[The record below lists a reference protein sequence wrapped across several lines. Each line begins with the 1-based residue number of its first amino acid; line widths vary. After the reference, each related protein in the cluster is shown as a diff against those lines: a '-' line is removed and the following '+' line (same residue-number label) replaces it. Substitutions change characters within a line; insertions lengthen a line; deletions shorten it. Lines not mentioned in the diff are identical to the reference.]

1 MIAIYS
7 ADRAWRAAVE
17 QQCQA
22 HGVAARTASRPAE
35 LAKCLVDGAVRVVLA
50 DTADSHAQAAKVV
63 ATHHLILTSPGET
76 TESVVRRA
84 MEILAAPE
92 G

>member
-7 ADRAWRAAVE
+7 ADRVWRAAVE

-35 LAKCLVDGAVRVVLA
+35 LAKCLVDGAVRVVIA
-50 DTADSHAQAAKVV
+50 GDAEAHAQAAKVV
-63 ATHHLILTSPGET
+63 AMHHLILTSPGET
-76 TESVVRRA
+76 TEGVVGRA
-84 MEILAAPE
+84 MALIAARE
-92 G
+92 N